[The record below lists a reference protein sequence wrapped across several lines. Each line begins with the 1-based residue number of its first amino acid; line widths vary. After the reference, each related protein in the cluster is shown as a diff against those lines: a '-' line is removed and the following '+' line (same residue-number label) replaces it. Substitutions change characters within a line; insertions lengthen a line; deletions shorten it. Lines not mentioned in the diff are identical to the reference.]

1 MKNIFITGATG
12 FLGWDIVKNLLE
24 KQDSMLYLLVRGK
37 SDIGAKERITKLI
50 NKSYDKA
57 KREGISER
65 IKVVHGD
72 TTKKDMGIKK
82 SILDNLRKEIE
93 AIYHC
98 AALCE
103 FGMPLEPIRKI
114 NVLGTRNVLD
124 FALQCNEGNQ
134 FDCFHH
140 ISTVAVVGK
149 FGGIFYEDSLDV
161 GQGFNNTYEETK
173 FEAEKLIGEYRHK
186 GLSISIYRPSII
198 TGDSKTG
205 EVSNFQ
211 MFYQP
216 LHIFSLGIF
225 DEIPADR
232 TLGYNLVP
240 VDYVAQAIY
249 LISSEKENNNRNYH
263 LTNPNTI
270 ALDFLLEMASSY
282 FGFQKPKLTLQ
293 QKFHFEDLKGFRRKV
308 IDPYLPYFNHRTV
321 VFDAENFD
329 AAINGKDFRW
339 PVIDKDLLLRLFKY
353 CADAKYIRRRKRG

>member
-12 FLGWDIVKNLLE
+12 FLGWDIVKNLLK
-24 KQDSMLYLLVRGK
+24 KQDSKLYLLVRGN
-37 SDIGAKERITKLI
+37 SDMKAKDRITKLI

-57 KREGISER
+57 KRDGINER
-65 IKVVHGD
+65 IEVVHGD

-82 SILDNLRKEIE
+82 FTLDKLRKEIE
-93 AIYHC
+93 TIYHC

-114 NVLGTRNVLD
+114 NVLGTKNVLD
-124 FALQCNEGNQ
+124 FALQCNENNQ
-134 FDCFHH
+134 FDSFHH

-173 FEAEKLIGEYRHK
+173 FEAEKLIAEYRHK

-240 VDYVAQAIY
+240 IDYVAQAIY

-308 IDPYLPYFNHRTV
+308 IEPYLPYFNHRTV
-321 VFDAENFD
+321 IFDAENFD
-329 AAINGKDFRW
+329 AAINGKEFRW
-339 PVIDKDLLLRLFKY
+339 PVIDKDLLSRLFKY
-353 CADAKYIRRRKRG
+353 CADVKYIRRKA